1 MRFLFYLIYK
11 VTLKQQILKILEEES
26 RPLKAREISNK
37 FPMYFNQRITKR
49 EINRIIHYH
58 LKDEVKSTGF
68 PKYKYSL
75 IEEDKNV
82 NSEKPLNKQYIK
94 HEDINFN
101 HSNTRSSLEE
111 ISPSEKVYKLIDE
124 YRIDFYKF
132 RRTKDNTIR
141 DNCLL
146 KIEEIVEYIVSNN
159 LNIDEL
165 SKHLEKAELIHK
177 QIIGHKRIIKII
189 KEKGLENNLIDN
201 NFKSSPL
208 NSDLKVLIQKYES
221 TYSDFIKLNRK
232 PSNIKSTFSDLINEL
247 EQRLSD
253 ILELIAKNILK
264 NNTSLTNLENNC
276 SSQLYT
282 KIENHQD
289 IYNWINKKDEDHL
302 IEEDSYEDRL
312 KEFKILC
319 KKVWEDGVVD
329 ESEQK
334 EIDEKTISLGLAKE
348 DAQQIFNEIE
358 QDFKIQK
365 SLDESEDGI
374 FIKKV
379 KDPKRPLEYFY
390 KGASQEVLIDKN
402 MTMEQLILAICELDL
417 NNQNHK
423 ILKKINRIIEN
434 DL

>member
-1 MRFLFYLIYK
+1 
-11 VTLKQQILKILEEES
+11 VTLKQQIFKILKEES

-37 FPMYFNQRITKR
+37 FPMYFNQRITRR
-49 EINRIIHYH
+49 EINRIIHH
-58 LKDEVKSTGF
+58 QMKDEVKSTGF
-68 PKYKYSL
+68 PKYKYYL
-75 IEEDKNV
+75 TETAFKKV

-201 NFKSSPL
+201 NFKSSSL

-232 PSNIKSTFSDLINEL
+232 PSNIKSTFSDLIDEL
-247 EQRLSD
+247 EKQSSN
-253 ILELIAKNILK
+253 ILDLIAQNILK

-276 SSQLYT
+276 SSRLYN

-319 KKVWEDGVVD
+319 TKVWEDGIIDKD
-329 ESEQK
+329 EQIEINKKIK
-334 EIDEKTISLGLAKE
+334 ELNLDPQDANEIFESYNKKWCVKIDNSIEENIKIDYINKQISFKNINLSKE
-348 DAQQIFNEIE
+348 ELLINFIDNLFNERL
-358 QDFKIQK
+358 KHR
-365 SLDESEDGI
+365 SLEVDLLFENFE
-374 FIKKV
+374 
-379 KDPKRPLEYFY
+379 EFY
-390 KGASQEVLIDKN
+390 E
-402 MTMEQLILAICELDL
+402 
-417 NNQNHK
+417 
-423 ILKKINRIIEN
+423 
-434 DL
+434 